1 MKMNLESLQD
11 RKKWE
16 EMGFKLPDY
25 SVEKMIE
32 NTANNPE
39 WIHRQYFQSFSGCS
53 LSAFIK

>member
-1 MKMNLESLQD
+1 MRMNLKSLQD
-11 RKKWE
+11 RQKWE

-39 WIHRQYFQSFSGCS
+39 WIHFGAGNYFR
-53 LSAFIK
+53 AFFRL